1 MTSTITIFLLYDLK
15 SMNEI
20 KKWKKV
26 EGKILNLEWLLVEMQ
41 LIESL

>member
-1 MTSTITIFLLYDLK
+1 MTSTNNIPIWCDLK

-26 EGKILNLEWLLVEMQ
+26 EGKILNLEWLFVEMQ